1 MLDAEKSML
10 EFRHQSTGAKHMN
23 RKNAPYGTYRDYPK
37 IHIYVSAYGSWSYV
51 ASTTWART
59 CKEARAIY
67 ADEKGLCLGNV
78 KAVFAKN

>member
-1 MLDAEKSML
+1 
-10 EFRHQSTGAKHMN
+10 MN
-23 RKNAPYGTYRDYPK
+23 RKKAPYGTYRDYTK
-37 IHIYVSAYGSWSYV
+37 IHIYVGTYGSWNYV

-59 CKEARAIY
+59 CKEARAAY